1 MNASFE
7 YAKREDLE
15 KIVNTYNASIPSRLA
30 TADLEAVSVESKIP
44 WFSSH
49 NETDRPLWLL
59 NYKGEYAGWMSFN
72 SFYGRPAYHGTV
84 ELSIYLEENF
94 QGKGLGKNCLEKAI
108 TDAPKLKIHT
118 LLGFIFG
125 HNEVSLKLFYKYG
138 FTKWAHFPEV
148 ANMDGKMRDLII
160 LGRKV

>member
-1 MNASFE
+1 MNVSFE
-7 YAKREDLE
+7 YAKRVDLE
-15 KIVNTYNASIPSRLA
+15 KIVQTYNASIPSRLA

-44 WFSSH
+44 WFNSH

-59 NYKGEYAGWMSFN
+59 SSHGEYAGWMSFN

-84 ELSIYLEENF
+84 EVSIYLEKNF
-94 QGKGLGKNCLEKAI
+94 QGRGIGKTCLEKAI
-108 TDAPKLKIHT
+108 AEAPNMKIHT

-125 HNEVSLKLFYKYG
+125 HNKPSLKLFYQYE
-138 FTKWAHFPEV
+138 FAKWGHFPEV
-148 ANMDGKMRDLII
+148 ANMDGKMRDLIV